1 MSPKGLPNGKSPRFG
16 SSPIEIGT
24 PIEIGS
30 PIESAR
36 QLNLDSIDEIRSI
49 LDTRFAAR
57 EKAITESRKV
67 IRASA
72 NAIRALHRSDW
83 EAATSLIDEA
93 GSGLAT
99 IQEAIADNP
108 ELVSHGVVVDAAKE
122 YAEARITQASFTDGE
137 VPSLSELGIDPVPY
151 LHGLGEAVGE
161 MRRRMLDLL
170 RSEELEA
177 AEELLD
183 QMDGIVDLLASVD
196 YPDGMTNG
204 LRRTTDVSRSLV
216 ERSRSDLTATVVQ
229 ERLRQDLRG

>member
-1 MSPKGLPNGKSPRFG
+1 MTRDLVDEVRNV
-16 SSPIEIGT
+16 
-24 PIEIGS
+24 
-30 PIESAR
+30 
-36 QLNLDSIDEIRSI
+36 LDV
-49 LDTRFAAR
+49 RFAAR

-83 EAATSLIDEA
+83 EDAESLIAESGGLLDSIVRALDE
-93 GSGLAT
+93 
-99 IQEAIADNP
+99 NP
-108 ELVSHGVVVDAAKE
+108 ELLSHGVVHDAAKE
-122 YAEARITQASFTDGE
+122 YSEARITQAVLTGA
-137 VPSLSELGIDPVPY
+137 ELPHFDDLGVDPVPY

-170 RSEELEA
+170 RGERLEEAEAMLE
-177 AEELLD
+177 
-183 QMDGIVDLLASVD
+183 QMDDIVDQLAQID

-229 ERLRQDLRG
+229 ERLRQDLRE